1 MTVRTLYGWFAATA
15 TAWPDHVAL
24 EVGDRTLTY
33 AQLDRA
39 ASDLAERMC
48 AAAGGP
54 PARVGL
60 LTARRP
66 ASYVSYLAALRL
78 GAVVVP
84 QNPLAPAGRNL
95 GIAAEA
101 GIDLTVVD
109 ETAGAGADS
118 YRQHPELQILD
129 LTGYDASAP
138 AAGPAGRSPVT
149 TGDGDDVAYTIFT
162 SGTTGKPKGVP
173 ITNGNI
179 AAYLTDI
186 VDRYALGPGA
196 RVSQMFEMSFD
207 ASIMEIF
214 GSWASGATLC
224 VPSEAEVF
232 TPARYVNAR
241 QLTHWMSVPSVVSF
255 ARQLRGLAPGSMP
268 TLRRSVFG
276 GETLT
281 VEQAA
286 AWAAAAPNAVL
297 HNCYG
302 PTELTVF
309 MADYRLPAD
318 PAQWPETSNRSIPIG
333 AVFPGLDWVLLDE
346 QLRPAAGD
354 GELCVRGVQRFRGY
368 LDPGHNA
375 QRFVSVDGSR
385 GRLHDGSRPP
395 AGTDFYRTGDR
406 CRIEH
411 GDLVHLGRLD
421 NQVKIR
427 GHRIEL
433 GEIESVLRR
442 HPGVVSAVVVALTAA
457 DGQTE
462 LHAAYTGEQV
472 PRAELST
479 LLTTLPGYMH
489 PQRIHHRDA
498 IPLTPV
504 GKVDRKRL
512 AAEFASAGQ

>member
-1 MTVRTLYGWFAATA
+1 MTVRTLYGRFAATVA
-15 TAWPDHVAL
+15 SVPDHVAL
-24 EVGDRTLTY
+24 EVGDVALTY

-39 ASDLAERMC
+39 AAHMAERMRD
-48 AAAGGP
+48 AVGGTP
-54 PARVGL
+54 QRVGL

-66 ASYVSYLAALRL
+66 ASYVAYLAALRL
-78 GAVVVP
+78 GAIVVP

-95 GIAAEA
+95 DITSEA

-109 ETAGAGADS
+109 ETCGDGADD
-118 YRQHPELQILD
+118 YRHSPDLQVLD
-129 LTGYDASAP
+129 VSRYDACAP
-138 AAGPAGRSPVT
+138 ASCPADRSPVL
-149 TGDGDDVAYTIFT
+149 TGDDDDIAYTIFT

-173 ITNGNI
+173 VTNRNI
-179 AAYLTDI
+179 DAYLSDI
-186 VDRYALGPGA
+186 IDRYGLGPGS

-232 TPARYVNAR
+232 TPVRYVNAR
-241 QLTHWMSVPSVVSF
+241 RLTHWMSVPSVVSF
-255 ARQLRGLAPGSMP
+255 ARQLRGLTPGSMP

-286 AWAAAAPNAVL
+286 AWSTAAPNAVL

-309 MADYRLPAD
+309 MADYRLPIDTAD
-318 PAQWPETSNRSIPIG
+318 WPETSNRSIPIG
-333 AVFPGLDWVLLDE
+333 EVFPGMDWILLDD
-346 QLRPAAGD
+346 QLRPSADD
-354 GELCVRGVQRFRGY
+354 GELCVRGVQRFPGY
-368 LDPGHNA
+368 LDPGQNT
-375 QRFVSVDGSR
+375 QRFVSVNGSQ
-385 GRLHDGSRPP
+385 GHLHDGSRPL
-395 AGTDFYRTGDR
+395 AETDFYRTGDR
-406 CRIEH
+406 CRLENNQ
-411 GDLVHLGRLD
+411 LVHLGRID

-442 HPGVVSAVVVALTAA
+442 HPDVVTAVVVALTAA
-457 DGQTE
+457 DGQIE
-462 LHAAYTGEQV
+462 LHAAYTGEKV
-472 PRAELST
+472 PGDE
-479 LLTTLPGYMH
+479 LTTLLATLPRYMH
-489 PQRIHHRDA
+489 PQRIHHRGS

-512 AAEFASAGQ
+512 AAEFASAHP